1 MPRHTRLFVPRA
13 TYHVYCRVARG
24 EFVFDDDDEAV
35 EFIEVLRGVRDL
47 DGWTVF
53 AWCLMG
59 NHYHLVVQ
67 TGEIDLW
74 RSMARLQA
82 TVARK
87 YNRQR
92 RYLGRLWQ
100 SRYRARVI
108 TTDEYFRQVVAYVHL
123 NPVSAGIV
131 DDPARYT
138 FSGHREILGL
148 CRPHVIDRTAV
159 LGAFSADEGVPAVDA
174 YLGWIRAV
182 AEAKWADSTGL
193 RELPWWESAVDDEE
207 VADPREC
214 PAARSFDGQ
223 ALAEDRRDLS
233 FDEFTDRF
241 FALGGHELG
250 ELRSRLRTARILTA
264 RIELATLALARYRL
278 RTRDLADL
286 LEKNRSTVTRWLNI
300 GLQRERDDPEFR
312 RRLDTLDHAIS
323 TYESDNA
330 PMRYVA
336 CAEQSWC
343 ATVCRRVANPWA

>member
-1 MPRHTRLFVPRA
+1 MPRHPRLFVPRA

-24 EFVFDDDDEAV
+24 EYVFDSDEEAI
-35 EFIEVLRGVRDL
+35 EFVDVLRRVRDL
-47 DGWTVF
+47 DGLTIL
-53 AWCLMG
+53 AWCLMA
-59 NHYHLVVQ
+59 NHYHLVVT
-67 TGEIDLW
+67 TGDIDLW

-82 TVARK
+82 TVARNF
-87 YNRQR
+87 NRQH

-123 NPVSAGIV
+123 NPVSASIV

-148 CRPHVIDRTAV
+148 CRPHILDRTAV
-159 LGAFSADEGVPAVDA
+159 LAAFSGDEVMSGVDE

-182 AEAKWADSTGL
+182 AEAKWAASPGL
-193 RELPWWESAVDDEE
+193 RELPWWESAVDDDE
-207 VADPREC
+207 VADARES
-214 PAARSFDGQ
+214 PDARTFDGQ
-223 ALAEDRRDLS
+223 TLNEERRELS

-241 FALGGHELG
+241 FALSGHQLE

-286 LEKNRSTVTRWLNI
+286 LEKNRSTVTRWLNA
-300 GLQRERDDPEFR
+300 GLKREREDDGFI

-323 TYESDNA
+323 SHETDNA

-336 CAEQSWC
+336 
-343 ATVCRRVANPWA
+343 P